1 MTGTCLEVIETG
13 TLYSITPV
21 HAYPL
26 LDCLLISYFC
36 ITMIRDAR
44 YSRYY
49 RDDIPPSHRYSP
61 SSSMFPPRDYPK
73 SASSSSRNDCKCDPL
88 LYYQFVF
95 TYTII
100 VNSDRSKDGKE
111 DMRTSNTSSNTS
123 SSNNNNNNND
133 SYTPSST
140 TTTST
145 SRYGNNDWHR
155 DRRYRSEDE
164 YRWDMR
170 RER

>member
-36 ITMIRDAR
+36 IIIIRDAR

-73 SASSSSRNDCKCDPL
+73 SASSSSSRNDCKCDPL

-123 SSNNNNNNND
+123 SSNNNNNND

>member
-21 HAYPL
+21 YAYPL

-73 SASSSSRNDCKCDPL
+73 SASSSRNDCKCDPL
-88 LYYQFVF
+88 LYHQFVF

-123 SSNNNNNNND
+123 SSNNNNND
-133 SYTPSST
+133 SYTPST
-140 TTTST
+140 TTTTTT